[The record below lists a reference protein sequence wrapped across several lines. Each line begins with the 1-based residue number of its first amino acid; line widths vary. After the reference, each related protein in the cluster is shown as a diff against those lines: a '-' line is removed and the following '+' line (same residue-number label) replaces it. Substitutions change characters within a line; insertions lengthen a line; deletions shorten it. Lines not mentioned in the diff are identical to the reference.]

1 MTPAQK
7 CNSWSLNFVL
17 EWGQGKERGRKMV
30 VSFKCEGS
38 SRIFRASELLLACAG
53 RHMEMLSVEAE
64 KEKTNTGLQI
74 EKVMQRPGET

>member
-17 EWGQGKERGRKMV
+17 KWGQGKEKGRKMV
-30 VSFKCEGS
+30 VFFKCEGS
-38 SRIFRASELLLACAG
+38 SKLFRASELLLACAG

-64 KEKTNTGLQI
+64 KEKTKTGPWI
-74 EKVMQRPGET
+74 EKVMQGSGEA